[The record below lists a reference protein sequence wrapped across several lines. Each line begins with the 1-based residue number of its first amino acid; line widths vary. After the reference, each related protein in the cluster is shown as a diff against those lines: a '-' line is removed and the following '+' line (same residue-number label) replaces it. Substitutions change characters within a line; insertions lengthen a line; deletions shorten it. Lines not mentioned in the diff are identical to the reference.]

1 MSLTVVEIQILNIEE
16 IFMKCII
23 PKHSAF
29 CFGVSLAVNA
39 AYENLNEHT
48 YMLGEVVHNPSVI
61 NDLQLKGLKLINS
74 IEELPPEDTSILI
87 RAHGVPEN
95 VLHELYQRNIKIIDK
110 TCPKVKRVHDIVANA
125 SERGLDI
132 IVVGTPNHPEI
143 IGTIGWSKTN
153 TVLLHDINDAK
164 RIIPDMKFS
173 ENGVCM
179 VAQTTHNKKT
189 YQEIYDYCAKFIPNI
204 EFYNTICDATANRQ
218 NEIRELAKTCDA
230 IIVVGGKTSSNVTK
244 LYEIASEYCANTQ
257 HVEAAV
263 EIKVDRLKG
272 VDTLV
277 ISTGASTPEDSIQ
290 DAIQVVQHY
299 CDLNDI
305 PLEIVNN

>member
-1 MSLTVVEIQILNIEE
+1 
-16 IFMKCII
+16 MKCII
-23 PKHSAF
+23 PKHSGF

-61 NDLQLKGLKLINS
+61 NNLQLKGLKLINS
-74 IEELPPEDTSILI
+74 IEEIPQKDSSALI
-87 RAHGVPEN
+87 RAHGVPES
-95 VLHELYQRNIKIIDK
+95 VIHELNQRNIGIIDK

-153 TVLLHDINDAK
+153 TILLHDINDAK
-164 RIIPDMKFS
+164 KIIPNIKFS
-173 ENGVCM
+173 EKGVCM
-179 VAQTTHNKKT
+179 VAQTTHNEKI
-189 YQEIYDYCAKFIPNI
+189 YHEIYDYCTKFIPNI
-204 EFYNTICDATANRQ
+204 EFHNTICNATANRQ

-230 IIVVGGKTSSNVTK
+230 IIVIGGKTSSNVTK
-244 LYEIASEYCANTQ
+244 LYEIALEYCDNTQ
-257 HVEAAV
+257 HVETAV
-263 EIKVDRLKG
+263 EIEIDRLRG

-290 DAIQVVQHY
+290 DAIQIVQNY

-305 PLEIVNN
+305 TLEIVRN

>member
-1 MSLTVVEIQILNIEE
+1 
-16 IFMKCII
+16 MKCII
-23 PKHSAF
+23 PKHSGF

-61 NDLQLKGLKLINS
+61 NDLQSKGLKLVNS
-74 IEELPPEDTSILI
+74 IDEISQKDANILI

-95 VLHELYQRNIKIIDK
+95 VISELEQRDLGIIDK
-110 TCPKVKRVHDIVANA
+110 TCPKVKKVHDIVADD
-125 SERGLDI
+125 SKRGLDI

-143 IGTIGWSKTN
+143 VGTIGWGRTK

-164 RIIPDMKFS
+164 RIIPDTKFS
-173 ENGVCM
+173 DNGVCM
-179 VAQTTHNKKT
+179 VVQTTHNEKVYK
-189 YQEIYDYCAKFIPNI
+189 EIYNYCTEFVPNI
-204 EFYNTICDATANRQ
+204 EFHNTICNETSNRQ

-230 IIVVGGKTSSNVTK
+230 VIVVGGKTSSNVTK
-244 LYEIASEYCANTQ
+244 LYEIASEYCTNTQ
-257 HVEAAV
+257 HVEAAI
-263 EIKVDRLKG
+263 EIDVVRLKG

-277 ISTGASTPEDSIQ
+277 ISTGASTPDDSIQ
-290 DAIQVVQHY
+290 SAIQVVQNY

-305 PLEIVNN
+305 TLEIAKN

>member
-1 MSLTVVEIQILNIEE
+1 
-16 IFMKCII
+16 MKCII
-23 PKHSAF
+23 PKHSGF

-74 IEELPPEDTSILI
+74 IDEISQKDASILI

-95 VLHELYQRNIKIIDK
+95 VISELGQRNLGIIDK
-110 TCPKVKRVHDIVANA
+110 TCPKVKKVHDIVADA

-143 IGTIGWSKTN
+143 VGTIGWSRTK
-153 TVLLHDINDAK
+153 TVLLHDISDAK
-164 RIIPDMKFS
+164 RIIPDTKFS

-179 VAQTTHNKKT
+179 VAQTTHNEKV
-189 YQEIYDYCAKFIPNI
+189 YQEIYNYCTEFIPNI
-204 EFYNTICDATANRQ
+204 EFHNTICNATANRQ
-218 NEIRELAKTCDA
+218 NEIRELAKTCGA
-230 IIVVGGKTSSNVTK
+230 VIVVGGKTSSNVTK
-244 LYEIASEYCANTQ
+244 LYEIASEYCSNTQ
-257 HVEAAV
+257 HVEAAA
-263 EIKVDRLKG
+263 EIDVDRLKG
-272 VDTLV
+272 VSTLV
-277 ISTGASTPEDSIQ
+277 ISTGASTPDDSIQ
-290 DAIQVVQHY
+290 SAIQVLQNY

-305 PLEIVNN
+305 TLEIVKN